1 MKKLI
6 ITIVTLLLS
15 INPAELSAQSL
26 IHRLGKA
33 IESEV
38 KKEVK
43 KAVNNQKKNTPP
55 AKKQPQKK
63 GEPKNYTVPFAPA
76 EIQPQQFSGNPV
88 PYDPAA
94 PATGKH
100 LGKEWVDL
108 GLPSGIRWAAHNFDS
123 ASHRILKHRMLYLL
137 LCLLSRR

>member
-6 ITIVTLLLS
+6 ITIITLLLS

-43 KAVNNQKKNTPP
+43 KKNTPP

-63 GEPKNYTVPFAPA
+63 GEPKNSNIPFAPA

-94 PATGKH
+94 PATGN
-100 LGKEWVDL
+100 
-108 GLPSGIRWAAHNFDS
+108 SDS
-123 ASHRILKHRMLYLL
+123 HPESDGRHTILTPPDPITRGNTMPGEAPV
-137 LCLLSRR
+137 

>member
-43 KAVNNQKKNTPP
+43 KSGQ
-55 AKKQPQKK
+55 QPEKEYSTCKETATEK
-63 GEPKNYTVPFAPA
+63 G
-76 EIQPQQFSGNPV
+76 
-88 PYDPAA
+88 
-94 PATGKH
+94 
-100 LGKEWVDL
+100 
-108 GLPSGIRWAAHNFDS
+108 
-123 ASHRILKHRMLYLL
+123 
-137 LCLLSRR
+137 